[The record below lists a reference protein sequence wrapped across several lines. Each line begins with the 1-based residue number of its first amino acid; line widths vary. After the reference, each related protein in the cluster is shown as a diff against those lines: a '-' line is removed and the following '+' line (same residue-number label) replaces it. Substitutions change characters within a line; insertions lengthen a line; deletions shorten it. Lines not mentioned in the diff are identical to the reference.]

1 MKVTLIS
8 PNILTQ
14 KGDLFGSGIPYM
26 PVMLVYL
33 AGYLRSKGFDV
44 GIIDA
49 FGMSPS
55 NFRVEKNYI
64 VHGLSISEIIQRLPG
79 KTDVICIYA
88 ESVVTHPITLDLISK
103 IRAKDS
109 SIPIIILENTQSVV
123 AYSLKNVTHE
133 FLSRNADY
141 VILGELEIR
150 TEKLLGYI
158 RDSRHEKKIDGV
170 IYKRDFDAPVEM
182 IENISD
188 FDSIPYPAWDLMP
201 LENYWNIG
209 YGHGPISSRKYL
221 PLITSRG
228 CTFSC
233 AFCVIPET
241 NKKKWRARSP
251 MSVANEIAFCVNT
264 FNVRE
269 FHIEDLN
276 PTLDKKRIIEICKE
290 IQRRKLD
297 VIWKLVSGTKIET
310 LDENTL
316 YWMKKAGC
324 KYISFS
330 PESGSAR
337 VLKMMKKPFNHAYSL
352 EMANKMHI
360 LGIKSQACFV
370 LGYPGETNEDRKD
383 TEQFI
388 KRMASCG
395 VDEIALFIMTPIP
408 GSEIFGKVIGYKGFE
423 ELTFSPSWRSDF
435 ITLNSFR
442 MKAYAKFFFWKLIY
456 HPIDS
461 LKSVSNIFR
470 RSFELKIEM
479 TIYRIFLTSLGYIT
493 GPWSMHIRIN

>member
-1 MKVTLIS
+1 MNVTLIS

-26 PVMLVYL
+26 PIMLVYL
-33 AGYLRSKGFDV
+33 AGYLRSKGFEVD
-44 GIIDA
+44 IIDA
-49 FGMSPS
+49 FGISPS
-55 NFRVEKNYI
+55 NFRVEKNFI
-64 VHGLSISEIIQRLPG
+64 VHGLSISEIIQRLPS
-79 KTDVICIYA
+79 KTDAICIYA
-88 ESVVTHPITLDLISK
+88 ESVVTHAIVLDIASEV
-103 IRAKDS
+103 RAKYS

-123 AYSLKNVTHE
+123 AYSLKNLAQE
-133 FLSRNADY
+133 FISRNADY
-141 VILGELEIR
+141 VVLGELEIR

-158 RDSRHEKKIDGV
+158 RDSKHETRIEGIVYRK
-170 IYKRDFDAPVEM
+170 DFEAPIEM
-182 IENISD
+182 IDNISD
-188 FDSIPYPAWDLMP
+188 FDSMPYPAWDLLP

-209 YGHGPISSRKYL
+209 YAHGPLSSKKYL

-228 CTFSC
+228 CIFSC

-251 MSVANEIAFCVNT
+251 MSVVNEIAFCVNT

-276 PTLDKKRIIEICKE
+276 PTLDKERIIEICKE
-290 IQRRKLD
+290 IERRKLD

-316 YWMKKAGC
+316 NWMKKAGC

-337 VLKMMKKPFNHAYSL
+337 VLKMMKKPFNHAYSI
-352 EMANKMHI
+352 EMAKKMRI

-370 LGYPGETNEDRKD
+370 LGFPGETEENRKE

-388 KRMASCG
+388 KSMASAG

-408 GSEIFGKVIGYKGFE
+408 GTEMFGKVIGYKGLE

-435 ITLNSFR
+435 KVLNLFR
-442 MKAYAKFFFWKLIY
+442 MNAYAKFFFWKLIY
-456 HPIDS
+456 HPIGS
-461 LKSVSNIFR
+461 LESVSHIFKR
-470 RSFELKIEM
+470 NFELKIEM
-479 TIYRIFLTSLGYIT
+479 TIFRIIKNFFATL
-493 GPWSMHIRIN
+493 